1 YSMKIAYKKKHLR
14 VNLFLGIMWLVLAFL
29 NFNYGETNW
38 INYGYLV
45 IALLYLTR
53 WFYQY
58 QNQYLTI
65 DKGIIKENWP
75 FGKEI
80 NLDEIQQIKYFAGD
94 LILKTHNSQITI
106 NKQLIDEK
114 SFTDLENEL
123 KGLNIER

>member
-1 YSMKIAYKKKHLR
+1 MKIAYKKRHLK

-38 INYGYLV
+38 ISYGYLV
-45 IALLYLTR
+45 LALLYLTR
-53 WFYQY
+53 WFYQSQY
-58 QNQYLTI
+58 KYLTI
-65 DKGIIKENWP
+65 DNGIIKENWP

-80 NLDEIQQIKYFAGD
+80 NLADIENVKYFAGD

-106 NKQLIDEK
+106 HKQLIDEK

-123 KGLNIER
+123 KGLNIESR

>member
-1 YSMKIAYKKKHLR
+1 MKIAYKKKHLI

-65 DKGIIKENWP
+65 DNGIIKENWP

-80 NLDEIQQIKYFAGD
+80 NLADIENVKYFAGD
-94 LILKTHNSQITI
+94 LILKTNNSQLTI
-106 NKQLIDEK
+106 HKQLIDEK

-123 KGLNIER
+123 KGLNIESR

>member
-1 YSMKIAYKKKHLR
+1 MKIAYKKKHLI

-94 LILKTHNSQITI
+94 LILKTNNSQITI

-123 KGLNIER
+123 KGLNI

>member
-1 YSMKIAYKKKHLR
+1 MKIAYKKKHLR